1 MATVKKGILTAA
13 GEWWKH
19 LRPWGKRDFWGRERA
34 AARHEL
40 MLMSADWEAERREC
54 SYDYDHIDWWDVIYD
69 ETYWPEMDEWS

>member
-1 MATVKKGILTAA
+1 MATVKKGILTKP

-40 MLMSADWEAERREC
+40 MATDWDAERHAY
-54 SYDYDHIDWWDVIYD
+54 SYDYIDPFD
-69 ETYWPEMDEWS
+69 EIYWPDADEWS